1 MKEIIATSR
10 IEQRI
15 FLIRG
20 QKVMLDFDLAK
31 IYGVPTKRLKEQ
43 IKRNKVRFPFDFM
56 FVLTRKE
63 FANLRSQF
71 ATSSS
76 EWGGTR
82 YSPSAFTEY
91 GAIMLASVLNSTRA
105 VKASILVVRAFVRL
119 KHLLEADKELA
130 GKLAII
136 EKKIKE
142 HDLSIQTI
150 VQAIREMMDNLPEP
164 PKKQIGFTAKE
175 RRARYVVKR
184 QQLLFASHRSQVTA
198 GKW

>member
-1 MKEIIATSR
+1 MTNGIIATSQIAR
-10 IEQRI
+10 RI

-43 IKRNKVRFPFDFM
+43 IKRNKERFPSDFM

-63 FANLRSQF
+63 FADLRSQF
-71 ATSSS
+71 ATSRS
-76 EWGGTR
+76 EWGGAR

-130 GKLAII
+130 GKLAVI

-150 VQAIREMMDNLPEP
+150 VQAIREMMDSPAP
-164 PKKQIGFTAKE
+164 SKKQIGFTAKE
-175 RRARYVVKR
+175 RRAKYSLTR
-184 QQLLFASHRSQVTA
+184 Q
-198 GKW
+198 